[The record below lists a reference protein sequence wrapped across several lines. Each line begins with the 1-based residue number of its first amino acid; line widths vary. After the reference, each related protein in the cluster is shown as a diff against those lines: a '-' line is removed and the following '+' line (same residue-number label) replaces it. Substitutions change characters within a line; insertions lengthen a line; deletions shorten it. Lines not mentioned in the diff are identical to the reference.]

1 MEFANHAETKAIQT
15 LPFTVEIAT
24 RQDLDDVANLRASA
38 YGKHLPALGLK
49 LLEPEVADYEPG
61 CEVFIARSRLDGT
74 LLGTLR
80 THANVLEKLPLQASM
95 RLPTHMLGT
104 RMVETTRLC
113 VKSGPNAS
121 VVRSAL
127 FKALFMYCLNER
139 VDWMMAAGR
148 RPVDRIYDSLLF
160 IDVEKKG
167 EFYSMA
173 HASGIPHRV
182 MCFSPSEAESLW
194 KRNQH
199 PLYTFVFATTHPDI
213 KLAAARDLN
222 LCVEA
227 AQIISGENYLHNPS
241 IYPAAQ
247 ATFRN

>member
-49 LLEPEVADYEPG
+49 LLEPEMADYEPG

-113 VKSGPNAS
+113 VKSGGKCFSCSHNI
-121 VVRSAL
+121 VQSAL
-127 FKALFMYCLNER
+127 
-139 VDWMMAAGR
+139 
-148 RPVDRIYDSLLF
+148 PLLPEPEGGL
-160 IDVEKKG
+160 DDG
-167 EFYSMA
+167 C
-173 HASGIPHRV
+173 R
-182 MCFSPSEAESLW
+182 SPTC
-194 KRNQH
+194 R
-199 PLYTFVFATTHPDI
+199 PDI
-213 KLAAARDLN
+213 RQSL
-222 LCVEA
+222 V
-227 AQIISGENYLHNPS
+227 H
-241 IYPAAQ
+241 
-247 ATFRN
+247 

>member
-1 MEFANHAETKAIQT
+1 MANANNAATKATQT

-24 RQDLDDVANLRASA
+24 HLDLREVAKLRASA

-49 LLEPEVADYEPG
+49 LAEPELADYEPG
-61 CEVFIARSRLDGT
+61 CEVFVARSRLDGT

-80 THANVLEKLPLQASM
+80 THANVLEQLPLQASM
-95 RLPTHMLGT
+95 RLPTHLLDT

-113 VKSGPNAS
+113 VQSGPNAS

-127 FKALFMYCLNER
+127 FKALFMYCLNQK

-160 IDVEKKG
+160 TDVEKKG
-167 EFYSMA
+167 EFYPMA
-173 HASGIPHRV
+173 HANDVLHRV

-199 PLYTFVFATTHPDI
+199 PLHTFVFETTHPDI
-213 KLAAARDLN
+213 NLSRAKDLD
-222 LCVEA
+222 LCQQTAPIHV
-227 AQIISGENYLHNPS
+227 QGNYLHDQTHWTPVQTGFQN
-241 IYPAAQ
+241 
-247 ATFRN
+247 